1 MIPSFV
7 SAKYNP
13 FDKLYFWH
21 DVIDNSVIS
30 NATNNLFMA
39 PISIIFLKQCTNYFT
54 THLPFLL
61 PFSLARSPRS
71 INEGVILL
79 TVLNDFPI
87 CLAISSCLASGF
99 VWRNLRIAI
108 SSKVQSKVSFW
119 DFRVR
124 LWVFDICI
132 SRLLSALFSPSR
144 RFLKNLMR
152 NTSPSILLLC
162 KYKNFTANC
171 TRSLS

>member
-1 MIPSFV
+1 MYPTIWWKPEVSDSHVPLSLVRFISF
-7 SAKYNP
+7 
-13 FDKLYFWH
+13 
-21 DVIDNSVIS
+21 I
-30 NATNNLFMA
+30 
-39 PISIIFLKQCTNYFT
+39 

-132 SRLLSALFSPSR
+132 SRLLSTLFSPSR

-162 KYKNFTANC
+162 KYTNFTANC